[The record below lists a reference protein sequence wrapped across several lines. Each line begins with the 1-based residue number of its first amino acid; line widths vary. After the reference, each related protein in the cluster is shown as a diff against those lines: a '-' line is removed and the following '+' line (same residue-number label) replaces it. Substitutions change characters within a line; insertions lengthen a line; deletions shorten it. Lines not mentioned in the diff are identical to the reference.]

1 MKETNMKK
9 ITFLFLFIQTIV
21 FAQDTKVTTGIVNFN
36 QNDFQNAIDN
46 LEIALSNTKDL
57 KPSNIPKAYYY
68 YGMSLKRQYEATYKE
83 HPEKL
88 QENYMK
94 ALDAFNN
101 SIKTD
106 DGKWKEKCEME
117 KSMLVPNI
125 INFGMLALNEANAIR
140 GFAKS
145 GLLDKS
151 EKFLEAAINNDSEN
165 YLAYDLLAQVK
176 LAKGDSVQALNNF
189 KEAFKYFESK
199 PPKNPDLLIAYV
211 GYRLALLE
219 RYKNNDLDKAL
230 SSLEKG
236 KLLLEKEY
244 NRTSEKTESVKK
256 THENAQQDLSNFELD
271 IYLNVPEKL
280 NEALKKFENAIKAE
294 PNNYIKHVAYASLL
308 EKTDVTK
315 AIEVYEKATKINP
328 SEITAWFNLGAL
340 YNNMA
345 AQYSKQANETDDY
358 SKTAE
363 FQKQAVTYLEKAY
376 PNFQNV
382 HQLDPKDIST
392 VNALLQIAIT
402 TGKTEDYNLYKE
414 KKKALGY

>member
-1 MKETNMKK
+1 MKK

-36 QNDFQNAIDN
+36 QNDFQNAINN

-83 HPEKL
+83 HPLQL

-94 ALDAFNN
+94 ALEAFNN

-106 DGKWKEKCEME
+106 DGNWKKKCEME

-125 INFGMLALNEANAIR
+125 LNFGMLALNEANSLK
-140 GFAKS
+140 GSAKS
-145 GLLDKS
+145 GLLEKS
-151 EKFLEAAINNDSEN
+151 EKFLEAAQSNDFEN

-176 LAKGDSVQALNNF
+176 LMKGDSVQALNNF
-189 KEAFKYFESK
+189 KDAVKYFEAK

-219 RYKNNDLDKAL
+219 RYKNHDYEKAL

-236 KLLLEKEY
+236 KSLLEKEFS
-244 NRTSEKTESVKK
+244 RIAEKTESVKN
-256 THENAQQDLSNFELD
+256 TYDNAKKDLSSFELD
-271 IYLNVPEKL
+271 IYLNVPKKL
-280 NEALKKFENAIKAE
+280 NEALQKFESAIKAE
-294 PNNYIKHVAYASLL
+294 PNNYIIHVAYASLL
-308 EKTDVTK
+308 EKTNVEK
-315 AIEVYEKATKINP
+315 AIEVYEKAAKIKP
-328 SEITAWFNLGAL
+328 SETTAWFNLGAL
-340 YNNMA
+340 YNNIA
-345 AQYSKQANETDDY
+345 AEYSKQANETSDY
-358 SKTAE
+358 SKAAE
-363 FQKQAVTYLEKAY
+363 LQKKVILNFEKAY
-376 PNFQNV
+376 PNFQKV
-382 HQLDPKDIST
+382 HELDPNDIST
-392 VNALLQIAIT
+392 INALLQIAVT
-402 TGKTEDYNLYKE
+402 TEKMEDYTLYKE